1 MTRACTLTDEAL
13 IHVDDAI
20 VAVNKP
26 SGPACAAGRA
36 GEITVIELLRALPR
50 FANDE
55 PLRIVQRLDREASGV
70 LIYARTLEAQRLLT
84 EQFAAGRVEK
94 VYHALVSGYAVDDGQ
109 IDLPIKPSRRG
120 TNVMCATAKSG
131 KPARTR
137 YRVLER
143 MPGITLLECRPQ
155 TGRTHQIRVHLS
167 AVGLPLAIDPI
178 YGSGTPLMLSKYKSG
193 YRPSRR
199 HEERPLIERLTLHAV
214 SISFLHPA
222 DGRRVTYAASYPKDF
237 RTALTQLRRLA

>member
-1 MTRACTLTDEAL
+1 MTRGGTLKDDAL
-13 IHVDDAI
+13 IHVDAALVAI
-20 VAVNKP
+20 NKP

-36 GEITVIELLRALPR
+36 GETTVIELLRELPC

-55 PLRIVQRLDREASGV
+55 PLRIVQRLDRDASGV
-70 LIYARTLEAQRLLT
+70 LVYARTLEAQRLLT

-94 VYHALVSGYAVDDGQ
+94 IYHALVSGYALGDGQ
-109 IDLPIKPSRRG
+109 VDLSIRPSRRG
-120 TNVMCATAKSG
+120 TNVMCATTKSG
-131 KPARTR
+131 KSARTV

-155 TGRTHQIRVHLS
+155 TGRTHQIRVHMS

-178 YGSGTPLMLSKYKSG
+178 YGSASPLMLSRFKSK
-193 YRPSRR
+193 YRPSKR

-222 DGRRVTYAASYPKDF
+222 DGRRVTYEAPYPKDF
-237 RTALTQLRRLA
+237 RAALNQLRRLA